1 MLTSPK
7 EKSAL
12 AIVISRNT
20 CELLSLISPQLARS
34 VCAKTGDLLSDC
46 QAVHWLFQHIC
57 FFPVCLFCDKGHT
70 ESEGNLANRGFPPWK
85 GCQTRQCWDAGS
97 ALEWGEPG
105 RVSWWRAVHPSPV
118 IYRVAQFTPKSIP
131 YNYRTAKG
139 PNFHFSNTLYLFLL
153 LLRTPLNSTGIL
165 KQT

>member
-7 EKSAL
+7 EESAL
-12 AIVISRNT
+12 AIVIPRNT
-20 CELLSLISPQLARS
+20 CELLSLISPQLALS
-34 VCAKTGDLLSDC
+34 VCGKTGDLLSDC
-46 QAVHWLFQHIC
+46 QALDWLFQCI

-70 ESEGNLANRGFPPWK
+70 ESEGNLTNRGFPPRK
-85 GCQTRQCWDAGS
+85 GCQTQQTLDVGKCLRVGRAWQ
-97 ALEWGEPG
+97 GELLASCAPQTWYFIC
-105 RVSWWRAVHPSPV
+105 VS
-118 IYRVAQFTPKSIP
+118 QFTPKPIP

-139 PNFHFSNTLYLFLL
+139 PNFHFSNVLHFFLL